1 MRRPRVLLAV
11 ALAVTVSACTLEE
24 ATPTAVETTTSAPT
38 ALGEDPPDPR
48 VEALAEAL
56 TQLRESVR
64 AAREALVA
72 AGEGGGDAAGA
83 AETAVALLVADEPL
97 AEGAAPRSPA
107 PLFPGGSTSREETID
122 YGDAFTTTL
131 TQARAAGPAGADVVA
146 LLRDPLA
153 GDVGTWQRD
162 GEGMLDLIRTA
173 ARRTSD
179 LDEAEARVAE
189 LPGEGAKALAWALLA
204 DSARDDELRAAFA
217 ERGVAHLDLVLAAI
231 AELDD
236 APETTE
242 GG

>member
-1 MRRPRVLLAV
+1 MRRPGALLAV
-11 ALAVTVSACTLEE
+11 TLTVALSACTLEE
-24 ATPTAVETTTSAPT
+24 ATPTAEETTTSAPT
-38 ALGEDPPDPR
+38 ALGEAPPDPR
-48 VEALAEAL
+48 VEALAGAL
-56 TQLRESVR
+56 AELRSSVR

-72 AGEGGGDAAGA
+72 AAEDPAS

-97 AEGAAPRSPA
+97 AEGAPPSSPA

-122 YGDAFTTTL
+122 YGDAFTTAL
-131 TQARAAGPAGADVVA
+131 TQARAAGPAGAEVVD

-162 GEGMLDLIRTA
+162 AEGMLDLIRTA

-179 LDEAEARVAE
+179 LEEAEARVAE

-204 DSARDDELRAAFA
+204 EDARDDELRAAFA

-236 APETTE
+236 APETPE